1 MAETAPG
8 ALKKPKRRSFRRS
21 VRQMGKVLLYF
32 FLVPLV
38 AHAAWWSWNNTAWNW
53 RSANW
58 APSGILPA
66 ATADPEAAVYIL
78 AGRTGGWKGIFAHH
92 TWVVMKAAGAQR
104 YTRFDVVGWGRP
116 VRTDHLS
123 PDSHW
128 YSNAPAIVASIKGP
142 AAVAAIGEIERAVAA
157 YPYSD
162 AGSYKA
168 WPGPNSNTFIAYL
181 AREVP
186 ALAPGLL
193 PTAIGKD
200 FTEQPIYV
208 GLTPSRTGVQILVK
222 GLVGVTVGWVEG
234 IEFNFLG
241 AVAGIDVRR
250 PALKLPGWGRIGL
263 P

>member
-1 MAETAPG
+1 MTEAVPQAPS
-8 ALKKPKRRSFRRS
+8 KSRRHSIRRS
-21 VRQMGKVLLYF
+21 VRRMGKVLLYL
-32 FLVPLV
+32 FLIPLA
-38 AHAAWWSWNNTAWNW
+38 AHAAWWTWNNTAWNW

-58 APSGILPA
+58 SPTGILKPA
-66 ATADPEAAVYIL
+66 AADPEPVVYVL

-92 TWVVMKAAGAQR
+92 TWIVTKAAGAPR
-104 YTRFDVVGWGRP
+104 YTRYDVVGWGRP

-128 YSNAPAIVASIKGP
+128 YSNAPAIVASIRGST
-142 AAVAAIGEIERAVAA
+142 ATAAIADIERAVAE
-157 YPYSD
+157 YPFSD

-168 WPGPNSNTFIAYL
+168 WPGPNSNTFIAYV
-181 AREVP
+181 ARVVP

-200 FTEQPIYV
+200 FTEGPVYF
-208 GLTPSRTGVQILVK
+208 GLTPSRTGVQFLAK
-222 GLVGVTVGWVEG
+222 GLIGFTVGWVEG
-234 IEFNFLG
+234 IEFNFMG
-241 AVAGIDVRR
+241 AIAGIDVRR

>member
-1 MAETAPG
+1 MSDTVPEAR
-8 ALKKPKRRSFRRS
+8 KRSARRP
-21 VRQMGKVLLYF
+21 VRRLVRRMLKVLLYL
-32 FLVPLV
+32 FLIPLL
-38 AHAAWWSWNNTAWNW
+38 AHAAWWTWNNTAWNW

-58 APSGILPA
+58 SPTGILKPA
-66 ATADPEAAVYIL
+66 AADPDAAVYVL

-92 TWVVMKAAGAQR
+92 TWIVTKVAGAPR
-104 YTRFDVVGWGRP
+104 YTRYDVVGWGRP

-128 YSNAPAIVASIKGP
+128 YSNAPSVVASIRG
-142 AAVAAIGEIERAVAA
+142 ADATRAIADIERAVAA
-157 YPYSD
+157 YPFSD

-200 FTEQPIYV
+200 FTDAPVYV
-208 GLTPSRTGVQILVK
+208 GLTPSRTGVQLLVK
-222 GLVGVTVGWVEG
+222 GLLGVTIGWVEG
-234 IEFNFLG
+234 VELNFMG

-250 PALKLPGWGRIGL
+250 PALKLPGWGRIGF

>member
-1 MAETAPG
+1 MTETAPA
-8 ALKKPKRRSFRRS
+8 ALEKRRKRSGRRV
-21 VRQMGKVLLYF
+21 VRRMGKVLLYL
-32 FLVPLV
+32 FLIPLV

-58 APSGILPA
+58 APSGLLKP
-66 ATADPEAAVYIL
+66 ATADPEPAVYVL

-92 TWVVMKAAGAQR
+92 TWIVTKEAGASR
-104 YTRFDVVGWGRP
+104 YRRYDVVGWGRP

-128 YSNAPAIVASIKGP
+128 YSNAPAIVASLRGD
-142 AAVAAIGEIERAVAA
+142 AATAAIADIERAVAE
-157 YPYSD
+157 YPFSD

-168 WPGPNSNTFIAYL
+168 WPGPNSNTFIAYV

-186 ALAPGLL
+186 ALASGLL

-200 FTEQPIYV
+200 FTQQLVYV
-208 GLTPSRTGVQILVK
+208 GLTPSRTGVQVLIR
-222 GLVGVTVGWVEG
+222 GLFGLSVGWVEG
-234 IEFNFLG
+234 VELNFMG

-250 PALKLPGWGRIGL
+250 PALKLPGWGRIGV